1 VQTPGWRAV
10 FPARMMRTMRVL
22 FSCVPLE
29 GHLRPLLPLA
39 RALAATGHEVTF
51 ATGAD
56 RREQIHSAGFAHL
69 VAGPPEHDVR
79 GAAAEIRRELLAL
92 PVEARRRFGFSRIF
106 ALLHAPRKLPD
117 LLDQLRSRPFDAI
130 VHDSADLAAPIAAS
144 ALGLPLVNHSFG
156 AMVPLSVLDYAS
168 ELAAPLWRS
177 AGLEPEPY
185 AGAFRGLYVDISPPC
200 FAWEEPQ
207 GTSIRL
213 HPFEAEAGEA
223 PAWLGGLGSPLVYAT
238 LGTIFNEP
246 ALLQSLLAGLDQ
258 VPAALV
264 TTGRDVDP
272 TSVGTVPQRVRLE
285 QFVPQAQ
292 VFPLCAAVLAHG
304 GSGTTLGAL
313 AHGLPLLLV
322 PQGADQFDNA
332 ARCERAGA
340 AIVLRPD
347 ELTADAVR
355 ASLRRL
361 LDEPSYRSA
370 AQAVAAEIAAMPTAV
385 EAVPA
390 IEAYLT
396 AG

>member
-1 VQTPGWRAV
+1 VQTPSGYAV
-10 FPARMMRTMRVL
+10 FPAKDDATVRVL

-39 RALAATGHEVTF
+39 RALAAAGHEVTF

-56 RREQIHSAGFAHL
+56 RREAIHAAGFTHVA
-69 VAGPPEHDVR
+69 AGPSEHDVR
-79 GAAAEIRRELLAL
+79 GAAAEIRHELLAL

-106 ALLHAPRKLPD
+106 ALLHAPPKLSN
-117 LLDQLRSRPFDAI
+117 LLELLRSRPFDVI

-144 ALGLPLVNHSFG
+144 GLGLPTVNHSFG
-156 AMVPLSVLDYAS
+156 AMVPLAVLDYAS
-168 ELAAPLWRS
+168 ELVAPLWRT

-207 GTSIRL
+207 GESIRL
-213 HPFEAEAGEA
+213 HPFEAEAGE
-223 PAWLGGLGSPLVYAT
+223 PPDWLVELGSPLVYAT
-238 LGTIFNEP
+238 LGTIFNDP
-246 ALLQSLLAGLDQ
+246 ALLRSLLAGLDQ
-258 VPAALV
+258 IPAVLV

-272 TSVGTVPQRVRLE
+272 ASVGPVPGRIRLE
-285 QFVPQAQ
+285 RFVPQAN
-292 VFPLCAAVLAHG
+292 VFPLCAAVVAHG

-361 LDEPSYRSA
+361 LDEPSYSGA
-370 AQAVAAEIAAMPTAV
+370 AGAVAVEIAAMPTAA

-390 IEAYLT
+390 IEDYLT

>member
-1 VQTPGWRAV
+1 
-10 FPARMMRTMRVL
+10 MMRQDDVGVRIL
-22 FSCVPLE
+22 FSSVPLE
-29 GHLRPLLPLA
+29 GHLRPMLPLA
-39 RALAATGHEVTF
+39 RALAAAGHEVTF

-56 RREQIHSAGFAHL
+56 RRDQIQAAGLAYL
-69 VAGPPEHDVR
+69 AAGPSEHEAR
-79 GAAAEIRRELLAL
+79 GAAAEIRQELLTV
-92 PVEARRRFGFSRIF
+92 PIEARRRFGFSRIF
-106 ALLHAPRKLPD
+106 ALVHAPPKLAD
-117 LLDQLRSRPFDAI
+117 LLEQLRSRPFDAI

-144 ALGLPLVNHSFG
+144 VLGLPTVNHSFG

-168 ELAAPLWRS
+168 ELVAPLWRT
-177 AGLEPEPY
+177 AGLDPERY
-185 AGAFRGLYVDISPPC
+185 AGAFQGLYVDISPPC

-207 GTSIRL
+207 GESVRL
-213 HPFEAEAGEA
+213 HPFEAEAGE
-223 PAWLGGLGSPLVYAT
+223 PPVWLLELGSPLVYTT
-238 LGTIFNEP
+238 LGTIFNDP
-246 ALLQSLLAGLDQ
+246 SLLRSLLAGLDQ
-258 VPAALV
+258 IPAALV
-264 TTGRDVDP
+264 TTGRDLDP
-272 TSVGTVPQRVRLE
+272 ASVGLVPEHIRVER
-285 QFVPQAQ
+285 FVPQAH
-292 VFPLCAAVLAHG
+292 VFPFCVAVVAHG

-361 LDEPSYRSA
+361 LEEPSYRSA
-370 AQAVAAEIAAMPTAV
+370 AEAVAGEIAAMPTAA

-396 AG
+396 PG